1 MTVTEDSLVKNKL
14 VEKILISSLAL
25 CGSVG
30 VIALPPVIAPPSV
43 VAQTD
48 EDTNIRVYKSASP
61 AVVSIQSRSGNGSG
75 SIIDPKGLVLTNAH
89 VVRGANVVN
98 VTLSD
103 KRQFRGIVIAS
114 SRNPDLAIIR
124 LEDVKVNLPTIPL
137 ARSSSIQ
144 VGQRAFAI
152 GNPFGRFAGTLTTG
166 IISRIDRD
174 RNLLQTDAALN
185 PGNSGGPLLNSR
197 GELVGVNTAI
207 FTANSASS
215 GIGLAIEADTVQK
228 FIASARQGAIANNS
242 GSSRPAVS
250 IASPTVISIGGN
262 AISSVLTPSDNT
274 LPDGSYFK
282 AYQFQGQAGQ
292 SIIIEMRGNGIDP
305 YLVLFDSAGRKIAE
319 DDDSAGGKNARI
331 VVTLPIT
338 GRYTLYAN
346 SYEVGQT
353 GSFIL
358 SSRLANNFVSAP
370 SSPSGDRQV
379 LLQKNGV
386 LGLSSRVLA
395 RDGSRFDTVSF
406 SGQAGQVIQ
415 IDLNSTDFHPY
426 LVLFSPNQQV
436 VQENN
441 GLPSRKQASMTLE
454 LPVTGTYRAI
464 VNAFDASGQGAYQLT
479 VKRVK

>member
-1 MTVTEDSLVKNKL
+1 MKNKF
-14 VEKILISSLAL
+14 VEKILISSLVLSGGA
-25 CGSVG
+25 
-30 VIALPPVIAPPSV
+30 IAITLPPMLKPESV
-43 VAQTD
+43 VAQSD

-75 SIIDPKGLVLTNAH
+75 SIIDAKGLVLTNAH
-89 VVRGANVVN
+89 VVRGSNVVN

-103 KRQFRGIVIAS
+103 KRQFRGVVIAS
-114 SRNPDLAIIR
+114 SRNPDLAVIR
-124 LEDVKVNLPTIPL
+124 LEDVNVKLPTLSI
-137 ARSSSIQ
+137 ASSNSIQ

-174 RNLLQTDAALN
+174 RNFLQTDAALN
-185 PGNSGGPLLNSR
+185 PGNSGGPLLNTR

-215 GIGLAIEADTVQK
+215 GIGLAIEADTVKK
-228 FIASARQGAIANNS
+228 FIASARQGAIANS
-242 GSSRPAVS
+242 PRPSAL
-250 IASPTVISIGGN
+250 ASPTVIAIGGN
-262 AISSVLTPSDNT
+262 AISSVLTTSDNT

-292 SIIIEMRGNGIDP
+292 SIAIEMRGNGIDP
-305 YLVLFDSAGRKIAE
+305 YLVLFDSTGRKIAE

-331 VVTLPIT
+331 VVTLPIS

-346 SYEVGQT
+346 SYEVGQA
-353 GSFIL
+353 GSFTL
-358 SSRLANNFVSAP
+358 SNRLANNFANSGSA
-370 SSPSGDRQV
+370 SSNFLGNRQV
-379 LLQKNGV
+379 LLQKTGV
-386 LGLSSRVLA
+386 LGSSSRILA
-395 RDGSRFDTVSF
+395 RDGSRFETFSF
-406 SGQAGQVIQ
+406 NGRAGQVVQ
-415 IDLNSTDFHPY
+415 IDLNSPDFHPY

-436 VQENN
+436 VLENN
-441 GLPSRKQASMTLE
+441 GLPSRKQASVTLE

-464 VNAFDASGQGAYQLT
+464 VNAFDRSGQGAYQLT

>member
-1 MTVTEDSLVKNKL
+1 MTEGIVVINRFF
-14 VEKILISSLAL
+14 EKFLISSLLLSGGA
-25 CGSVG
+25 
-30 VIALPPVIAPPSV
+30 IALTPVLPIPPVF
-43 VAQTD
+43 AQSD

-75 SIIDPKGLVLTNAH
+75 SIIDSKGLVLTNAH

-103 KRQFRGIVIAS
+103 KRQFRGVVIAS

-124 LEDVKVNLPTIPL
+124 LEDVKVSLPTI
-137 ARSSSIQ
+137 AIASFSSIQ

-174 RNLLQTDAALN
+174 RNFLQTDAALN

-215 GIGLAIEADTVQK
+215 GIGLAIEADTVKK
-228 FIASARQGAIANNS
+228 FIASARQGAIANIPQ
-242 GSSRPAVS
+242 PAL
-250 IASPTVISIGGN
+250 ASPTVISMGGQ
-262 AISSVLTPSDNT
+262 AITSVLTASDNT

-282 AYQFQGQAGQ
+282 AYQFQGTAGQ
-292 SIIIEMRGNGIDP
+292 LVEIEMRGNGIDP
-305 YLVLFDSAGRKIAE
+305 YLVLFNAAGQKIAE
-319 DDDSAGGKNARI
+319 DDDSAGDKNARI
-331 VVTLPIT
+331 VTTLPTT
-338 GRYTLYAN
+338 GKYTIYAN

-353 GSFIL
+353 GSFSL
-358 SSRLANNFVSAP
+358 SSRLANHLGSVPPRRLS
-370 SSPSGDRQV
+370 DRQV
-379 LLQKNGV
+379 ILQEKGV
-386 LGLSSRVLA
+386 LGLSSRILA
-395 RDGSRFDTVSF
+395 RDGSRFDTFSF
-406 SGQAGQVIQ
+406 NGQAGQVIQ
-415 IDLNSTDFHPY
+415 IDLNSADFHPY
-426 LVLFSPNQQV
+426 LVLFSPNQQLV
-436 VQENN
+436 LENN

-454 LPVTGTYRAI
+454 LPITGTYRAI
-464 VNAFDASGQGAYQLT
+464 VNAFDRSGQGAYQIT